1 VNAFVLTYNKETWDW
16 DTAEHPRAQFV
27 RDTWSKS
34 VVSGRWSTGNRTGG
48 LQPGDSGYLFR
59 QGTGPRGLIGA
70 GQFTSEIYTAPH
82 FGNPRRFAHYADIDW
97 SDVLSDDQVL
107 PLDDVRQATTGASWA
122 HMQGSGVLL
131 SERDAAALERLWQRH
146 LVDLGRAGRSA
157 SAGWE
162 QDTARRQAIED
173 HAQDLLMRYYED
185 QGYRVHDTRRGH
197 PYDAS
202 RSSRSRRSIS
212 RPRAPPV
219 MVARCWLQRARL
231 TSPVHTQ
238 DRQLSASSPVFDSTT
253 TGCWTGTAACSCAM
267 LGTRT
272 TASSF
277 PPPIPG
283 SQVLAVATG
292 DAEAWRST
300 TGLARLLKMQPLGT
314 MQQGFE
320 DVAAVVPGGLPFS
333 AYRYPPW

>member
-1 VNAFVLTYNKETWDW
+1 VNAFVLTYNKQTWDW

-48 LQPGDSGYLFR
+48 LQPGDTGYLFR
-59 QGTGPRGLIGA
+59 QGTGLRGLIGA

-82 FGNPRRFAHYADIDW
+82 FTNPRRFAHYADIDW

-107 PLDDVRQATTGASWA
+107 PLDDARQAATGASWA

-131 SERDAAALERLWQRH
+131 SEADAAALERLWQRH

-162 QDTARRQAIED
+162 QDTARRQAVED

-197 PYDAS
+197 PYDA
-202 RSSRSRRSIS
+202 
-212 RPRAPPV
+212 
-219 MVARCWLQRARL
+219 VAVKQEQTLYLEAKG
-231 TSPVHTQ
+231 
-238 DRQLSASSPVFDSTT
+238 T
-253 TGCWTGTAACSCAM
+253 TGDGGTV
-267 LGTRT
+267 LV
-272 TASSF
+272 TAGEVDF
-277 PPPIPG
+277 ARAHPG
-283 SQVLAVATG
+283 QAVIGIVSGVRFDDDGLLDKDSGWLVRHAWNPDDGELVPTAYTWRPGAGGG
-292 DAEAWRST
+292 DGRC
-300 TGLARLLKMQPLGT
+300 
-314 MQQGFE
+314 
-320 DVAAVVPGGLPFS
+320 
-333 AYRYPPW
+333 